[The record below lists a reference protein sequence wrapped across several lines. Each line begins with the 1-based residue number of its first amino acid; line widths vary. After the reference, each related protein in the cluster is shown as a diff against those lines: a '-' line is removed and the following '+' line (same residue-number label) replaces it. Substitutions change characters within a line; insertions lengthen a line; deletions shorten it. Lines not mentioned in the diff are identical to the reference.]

1 MLHRIRIK
9 SLEDI
14 ALGLI
19 KRDNETKKDLYNYHD
34 TVKVLGFD
42 IKSDIYQNSTKKEDL
57 KIITASKKEQKSQE
71 EFTKSLKTTK
81 TMNSTNNANYSNG
94 KQKVATK
101 RISSSTK
108 SCKQINCGIKKDNIE
123 NNLKE
128 KHIEDYFIMINYFF
142 LWIIKILI

>member
-94 KQKVATK
+94 KQKVAAK

-108 SCKQINCGIKKDNIE
+108 SCKQINCGIKKDNI
-123 NNLKE
+123 
-128 KHIEDYFIMINYFF
+128 
-142 LWIIKILI
+142 